1 MVVIYIFILI
11 IGQSGSGKSA
21 FAEKKV
27 VEFGDYINCL
37 EVGIWEEQ

>member
-27 VEFGDYINCL
+27 VEFGDYKRVYLAIHA
-37 EVGIWEEQ
+37 GF